1 MADAGVGG
9 VLHAVLHGD
18 ARSGGAPADDG
29 AGIAVADAA
38 RGGDGPVEQAAL
50 NRQGGLVGMAHDAAR
65 NDHVVLCER
74 GDGRR
79 HAAVGDCVA
88 RADDAGGDAGGVAPA
103 ADGAR
108 HVEVADGRALDVGE
122 GGRATARGGER
133 SGDGVTAAVE
143 HALEAAVAGAHG
155 GLGGDIARQPKCAGD
170 MLAGG
175 NAVRQRLPVGGVPD
189 EVRVGGRPRAVPR
202 KRSLHDDGEER
213 EKEDGFLAHLLW
225 CVDDGTA
232 ICASQAF
239 QIHGECAKI
248 SIFFEKRGRSR
259 EKTYLLSG
267 KWRNNREK
275 GKVEILNLSG
285 FPPFIA

>member
-133 SGDGVTAAVE
+133 SGDGVPAAVE

-155 GLGGDIARQPKCAGD
+155 GLGGDVARQLVARRAGRVA
-170 MLAGG
+170 AGTH
-175 NAVRQRLPVGGVPD
+175 AVRKGLPVGGVAD
-189 EVRVGGRPRAVPR
+189 EVRGVGGAGAAPPQGCRGGHRQAQCQQISKYIFSHKANSVVIV
-202 KRSLHDDGEER
+202 
-213 EKEDGFLAHLLW
+213 EK
-225 CVDDGTA
+225 VDLN
-232 ICASQAF
+232 C
-239 QIHGECAKI
+239 KI
-248 SIFFEKRGRSR
+248 KENMG
-259 EKTYLLSG
+259 
-267 KWRNNREK
+267 
-275 GKVEILNLSG
+275 NLYS
-285 FPPFIA
+285 FP